1 MLGLSRKGRPAR
13 TATTHGW
20 SHVSPFH
27 GLSSPHT
34 PVAHPPGA
42 RVKCSFGYNR
52 RCPNKLIKPVPAPL
66 IAGCLLPAAM
76 QNADTRPCHPALLQI
91 SESHAAPA
99 QAKATDASLA
109 SKRVTQNDCRLS
121 WANPRCRNLCE
132 SRRILWGPCHLIK
145 GPAISPRHL
154 PALWQLAENKLH
166 FIMHNLIRTRCD
178 PLRGCA
184 TGSRV
189 EQGEGSVVQ
198 L

>member
-13 TATTHGW
+13 TTTTHGW

-109 SKRVTQNDCRLS
+109 LKRVTQNWQRLS
-121 WANPRCRNLCE
+121 IVLDQPSLQKSLRIWSHSLGTLPPDKGACNLSSTLASALATCR
-132 SRRILWGPCHLIK
+132 K
-145 GPAISPRHL
+145 
-154 PALWQLAENKLH
+154 
-166 FIMHNLIRTRCD
+166 
-178 PLRGCA
+178 
-184 TGSRV
+184 
-189 EQGEGSVVQ
+189 
-198 L
+198 

>member
-1 MLGLSRKGRPAR
+1 M
-13 TATTHGW
+13 
-20 SHVSPFH
+20 SPFH

-34 PVAHPPGA
+34 PVWPVGVSHPPGT
-42 RVKCSFGYNR
+42 RVKCSFGNNR

-91 SESHAAPA
+91 SEPRGTSPG
-99 QAKATDASLA
+99 QGDASRVETCHSKLA
-109 SKRVTQNDCRLS
+109 TIRLS

-154 PALWQLAENKLH
+154 PAL
-166 FIMHNLIRTRCD
+166 
-178 PLRGCA
+178 A
-184 TGSRV
+184 TCRK
-189 EQGEGSVVQ
+189 
-198 L
+198 